1 MANAMILIINP
12 ITPTIIYKFNFA
24 RSTGSISIKRL
35 IACTRIVKQSDMSN
49 IQLTIAPNSCARTQL
64 NIRKKK
70 LYLKKTKK

>member
-1 MANAMILIINP
+1 
-12 ITPTIIYKFNFA
+12 
-24 RSTGSISIKRL
+24 
-35 IACTRIVKQSDMSN
+35 MSN